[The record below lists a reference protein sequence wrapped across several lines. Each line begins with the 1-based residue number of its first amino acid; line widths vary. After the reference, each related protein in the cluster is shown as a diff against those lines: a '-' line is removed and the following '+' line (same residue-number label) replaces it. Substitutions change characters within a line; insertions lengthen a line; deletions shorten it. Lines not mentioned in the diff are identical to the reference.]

1 VISFY
6 TPQLAC
12 FTVILFFNQASC
24 KFFLHSEKNKVHY
37 LDNNQKRPPAA
48 LAATMEERKIMSF
61 ARLSGTTLA
70 AVLATT
76 FSFGAV
82 SAETLRLSHNT
93 GDTTT
98 WHQGAEKFG
107 ELLAERTGGEIE
119 VRVFPN
125 AQLSG
130 GDQMRQA
137 EMVGRGALDLV
148 VTSAIN
154 VTPLVP
160 EMAVFSLPYLYSSYE
175 QVDATTQGAP
185 GEMLSEILLDKGI
198 VVLAWGEN
206 GFREVTNNTRP
217 IRSPED
223 MRGLNMRVAGPM
235 YIDVM
240 NALGANPQQMQW
252 GETMS
257 ALQQGVVDGQENPI
271 GAVIIPQQVYEV
283 QKYLTAWHYSY
294 DPIFLGISQAKWD
307 SYDAEMQQILR
318 ETAQEAMAY
327 QREITREGTAQ
338 GIEFLREQGM
348 EVYEPTEEEL
358 AAFREATQPA
368 FDEWAARVGD
378 EIVGAFQDAIA
389 AAN

>member
-1 VISFY
+1 MTFARVSG
-6 TPQLAC
+6 TALA
-12 FTVILFFNQASC
+12 
-24 KFFLHSEKNKVHY
+24 
-37 LDNNQKRPPAA
+37 AA
-48 LAATMEERKIMSF
+48 LAGM
-61 ARLSGTTLA
+61 LGLGA
-70 AVLATT
+70 A
-76 FSFGAV
+76 G
-82 SAETLRLSHNT
+82 AETLRLSHNT

-107 ELLAERTGGEIE
+107 ELLAERTDGALD

-160 EMAVFSLPYLYSSYE
+160 EMAVFSLPYLYANYE

-185 GEMLSEILLDKGI
+185 GEMLADILLDKGI

-206 GFREVTNNTRP
+206 GFREVTNNVRP

-283 QKYLTAWHYSY
+283 QKHLTAWHYSY
-294 DPIFLGISQAKWD
+294 DPIFLGISKAKWD
-307 SYDAEMQQILR
+307 SYDADMQAILR
-318 ETAQEAMAY
+318 EAAQDAMAY

-338 GIEFLREQGM
+338 GIAFLREQGM
-348 EVYEPTEEEL
+348 EVYEPSADEL
-358 AAFREATQPA
+358 AAFRTATQPA
-368 FDEWAARVGD
+368 FDQWAERVGP
-378 EIVGAFQDAIA
+378 EIVGAFQDAIS

>member
-1 VISFY
+1 M
-6 TPQLAC
+6 
-12 FTVILFFNQASC
+12 
-24 KFFLHSEKNKVHY
+24 
-37 LDNNQKRPPAA
+37 RPSDSLAA
-48 LAATMEERKIMSF
+48 LMEEEQIMIF
-61 ARLSGTTLA
+61 ARITHATF
-70 AVLATT
+70 AVALATG
-76 FSFGAV
+76 FGLGAAG
-82 SAETLRLSHNT
+82 AETLRLSHNT

-98 WHQGAEKFG
+98 WQQGAEKFG
-107 ELLAERTGGEIE
+107 ELLAERTDGAID

-185 GEMLSEILLDKGI
+185 GEMLADILLERGI

-223 MRGLNMRVAGPM
+223 LRGLNMRVAGPM

-294 DPIFLGISQAKWD
+294 DPVFLGISKAKWD
-307 SYDAEMQQILR
+307 SYDADTQAILR

-327 QREITREGTAQ
+327 QREITREGTAN
-338 GIEFLREQGM
+338 GIAFLREQGM
-348 EVYEPTEEEL
+348 EVYEPTAEEL
-358 AAFREATQPA
+358 DAFREATQPA
-368 FDEWAARVGD
+368 FDTWAARVGD
-378 EIVGAFQDAIA
+378 EIVSVFQAAIA
-389 AAN
+389 EAN